1 MENTI
6 NMRIERLEKFGEH
19 QDESNEVFF
28 TDLLNSMEDLQW
40 ISEER
45 EKRYALPLLDGSQQ
59 DRANDDSHVQEMWM

>member
-28 TDLLNSMEDLQW
+28 TDLLNSMEDL
-40 ISEER
+40 
-45 EKRYALPLLDGSQQ
+45 
-59 DRANDDSHVQEMWM
+59 